1 MFEHFDPDAPAE
13 HDGLFGLPHARHD
26 ARVLVVPV
34 PMDATTSFGQGTAHA
49 PSAVLTASHQVD
61 LSLPEFGD
69 PWRAGIA
76 MDAAPPGVESDCALA
91 AANAPLARKGDTGAL
106 HRVNA
111 ASERIAHAL
120 YEWTN
125 GVLTSRQIPAVLG
138 GDHSVPLG
146 AIRAAASHQPGLG
159 ILHIDAHADLRE
171 AYEGFEQSHASIM
184 YNVLQDTNV
193 ANILQIGLRDVG
205 QREREF
211 AEREDRLRWLTDA
224 EIRRRTHRGEPMS
237 EILLDGLQHLPE
249 TLWISFDVDGLDP
262 SLCPAVELVVGRQED
277 DENAIHRLVSQVY
290 DLARDDAS
298 LRQEPSRFDDLR
310 AHYPVRREF
319 GHTTVQVTG
328 GSTALRHQLAVLGFK
343 VKQG

>member
-125 GVLTSRQIPAVLG
+125 GVLTIRQIPAVLG

-262 SLCPAVELVVGRQED
+262 SLCPGTGTPVPGGLSWHEAITLLELVASTGRRVVGFDLCEVGTSPWD
-277 DENAIHRLVSQVY
+277 ANVGARLLY
-290 DLARDDAS
+290 TLC
-298 LRQEPSRFDDLR
+298 
-310 AHYPVRREF
+310 
-319 GHTTVQVTG
+319 G
-328 GSTALRHQLAVLGFK
+328 LAVMS
-343 VKQG
+343 QGDRHERS

>member
-13 HDGLFGLPHARHD
+13 HDGLFGLPHTRHSS
-26 ARVLVVPV
+26 RVLVVPV

-76 MDAAPPGVESDCALA
+76 MDAAPPEVESACEVA
-91 AANAPLARKGDTGAL
+91 AANAPLARKGDAGAL
-106 HRVNA
+106 HTVNA
-111 ASERIAHAL
+111 ASERIADAL

-125 GVLTSRQIPAVLG
+125 GVLNGCQIPAVLG

-146 AIRAAASHQPGLG
+146 AIRAAASHHPGLG
-159 ILHIDAHADLRE
+159 ILHIDAHADLRQ

-184 YNVLQDTNV
+184 YNVLKDANV
-193 ANILQIGLRDVG
+193 ANILQLGLRDVG
-205 QREREF
+205 QSEREL
-211 AEREDRLRWLTDA
+211 AEREGRLRWLTDA
-224 EIRRRTHRGEPMS
+224 EIRRRTHRGEPMR

-262 SLCPAVELVVGRQED
+262 SLCPGTGTPVPGGLSWHEAITLFELVASTGRRVVGFDLCEVGTSPWD
-277 DENAIHRLVSQVY
+277 ANVGARLLY
-290 DLARDDAS
+290 TLC
-298 LRQEPSRFDDLR
+298 
-310 AHYPVRREF
+310 
-319 GHTTVQVTG
+319 G
-328 GSTALRHQLAVLGFK
+328 LAVMS
-343 VKQG
+343 QGDRHERS